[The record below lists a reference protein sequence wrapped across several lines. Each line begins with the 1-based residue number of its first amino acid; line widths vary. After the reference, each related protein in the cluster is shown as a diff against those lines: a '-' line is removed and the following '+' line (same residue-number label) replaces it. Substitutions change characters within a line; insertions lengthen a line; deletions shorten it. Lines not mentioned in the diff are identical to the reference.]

1 MFKVQSFMAEV
12 GDFLLAEVMLWLMY
26 VTVAVTV
33 VVTIVSVVRPLL
45 IAPKKN
51 ASGRGWLV
59 MGLTVVLLVVT
70 YLAGSDQPLMVNGAL
85 FKDSFWLKVTDMLI
99 VSSVI
104 LIVVAAGFVCFGTS
118 GINRKISNRV
128 HTKKA

>member
-1 MFKVQSFMAEV
+1 MAEA

-33 VVTIVSVVRPLL
+33 VVTVVSVVRPLL

-104 LIVVAAGFVCFGTS
+104 LIIVAAGFVCFGTS

-128 HTKKA
+128 HTKKT

>member
-1 MFKVQSFMAEV
+1 M
-12 GDFLLAEVMLWLMY
+12 AEVMLWLMY

-70 YLAGSDQPLMVNGAL
+70 YLAGSEEPLMVNGAL

>member
-1 MFKVQSFMAEV
+1 MAEA

-51 ASGRGWLV
+51 ASGRGS
-59 MGLTVVLLVVT
+59 VVVVVVT

>member
-1 MFKVQSFMAEV
+1 MAEA

-33 VVTIVSVVRPLL
+33 VVTIVSVV
-45 IAPKKN
+45 
-51 ASGRGWLV
+51 GRGWLV

>member
-1 MFKVQSFMAEV
+1 MTEA

-33 VVTIVSVVRPLL
+33 VVT
-45 IAPKKN
+45 
-51 ASGRGWLV
+51 
-59 MGLTVVLLVVT
+59 
-70 YLAGSDQPLMVNGAL
+70 YLAGSEEPLMVNGTL
-85 FKDSFWLKVTDMLI
+85 FEDGFWLKVTDMLI

-104 LIVVAAGFVCFGTS
+104 LIIVAAGFVCFGTS
-118 GINRKISNRV
+118 GMNRKIGNRV